1 MGHSGDKRECLDF
14 GHCKGRKNGNRGGL
28 SMIGGLFYWG
38 GEVRRVENLLLH
50 TIEFYMSWIFS
61 SSSRRVDKSLA
72 SLQGDFASPKS
83 GLVKVAETVDHDGH
97 GQSNGENSEKSCD
110 TPDKFAESRQR
121 CCGA

>member
-1 MGHSGDKRECLDF
+1 MDTVKGGKMGTVGDYQWLGAFFIE
-14 GHCKGRKNGNRGGL
+14 
-28 SMIGGLFYWG
+28 G

-97 GQSNGENSEKSCD
+97 GQSNGENSKKSCD